1 MRSRS
6 WKQKN
11 FAISEVYRSTT
22 CCQKSHPDA
31 AQFLAAC
38 SGARLPPP
46 QKLRG
51 DGREDRITASAC
63 STDYGGSRGNINR
76 NELSFDASDFRGIL
90 HTYLSP
96 ITMTDS
102 DIRNRSIS
110 LLSTSLAGGLEAAGN
125 ASATPSQSQL
135 DQAAIQIEAA
145 LFTAHQEST
154 SNEYRN
160 ATRERSLML
169 KKDNP
174 QLAAQLLSGSLSFQD
189 FATQPASSL
198 RSSDQKKADEVLEA
212 ENIQSSMGISSNFA
226 EGDLV
231 EATRPVELEGARGGD
246 AFVSGQ
252 SGLAE
257 AMLGEE
263 GEFKARGQPKVG
275 KAMEGE
281 LKGEQG
287 FDREIENADMLTAY

>member
-1 MRSRS
+1 
-6 WKQKN
+6 
-11 FAISEVYRSTT
+11 
-22 CCQKSHPDA
+22 
-31 AQFLAAC
+31 
-38 SGARLPPP
+38 
-46 QKLRG
+46 
-51 DGREDRITASAC
+51 
-63 STDYGGSRGNINR
+63 
-76 NELSFDASDFRGIL
+76 
-90 HTYLSP
+90 
-96 ITMTDS
+96 MTDS

-135 DQAAIQIEAA
+135 DQAATQIEAA
-145 LFTAHQEST
+145 LFTTHQEST

-160 ATRERSLML
+160 AIRERSLML

-174 QLAAQLLSGSLSFQD
+174 QLAAQLLSGSLSFHD

-252 SGLAE
+252 SGFAE

-281 LKGEQG
+281 L
-287 FDREIENADMLTAY
+287 